1 MAAGAAYT
9 VVVDIAEKRLE
20 KAGKLGATLII
31 KGKEEN
37 ISQKIKTFTGG
48 LGVDVY
54 FDAAGVESTFTTGIV
69 SLRKGGR
76 AILVAIFGKP
86 VTLNATDMV
95 MREITIRGTVCYRN
109 IFPEVIKL
117 IDTKQM
123 DVERLI
129 TKKIKLDDIV
139 KDEFEALADDP
150 SEIKILID
158 IDSNQL

>member
-31 KGKEEN
+31 NGKEEN
-37 ISQKIKTFTGG
+37 ISQKIKTFTGE

-54 FDAAGVESTFTTGIV
+54 FDAAGVESTFTTGIA

-95 MREITIRGTVCYRN
+95 MCELTITETVCYRN

-139 KDEFEALADDP
+139 KYEFEALADDP

-158 IDSNQL
+158 IDSN